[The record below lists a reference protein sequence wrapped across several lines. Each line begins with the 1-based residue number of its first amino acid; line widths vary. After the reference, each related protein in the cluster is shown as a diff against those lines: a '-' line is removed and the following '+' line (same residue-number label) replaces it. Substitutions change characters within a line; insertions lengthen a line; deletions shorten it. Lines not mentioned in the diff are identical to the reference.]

1 MRCDYCLKPCLNCDK
16 LQVFSDLGT
25 VQTCSKTCS
34 NAMFQSAPLIKLQ
47 NMETLSEQFAPK
59 GHVELL
65 RCFFTYESK
74 ENAGLSIAV
83 IVSVCQKRGDASQM
97 KYIKLWH
104 RNIAQPYCVE
114 YFIDEQFCQ
123 MEMLSFEG
131 SESEFS
137 AGEEKEMIHQFHQ
150 ILVKIGLPYH
160 LAQLELSTHCTISP

>member
-16 LQVFSDLGT
+16 KEVFSRLGT
-25 VQTCSKTCS
+25 VQTCSKACS
-34 NAMFQSAPLIKLQ
+34 DAMFQGDPLIKLQ
-47 NMETLSEQFAPK
+47 NMETSLEQFTPK

-74 ENAGLSIAV
+74 ENPGLSIAV
-83 IVSVCQKRGDASQM
+83 IVSVCQKKGGASETR
-97 KYIKLWH
+97 YIKLWH

-123 MEMLSFEG
+123 KEMLSFEG

-150 ILVKIGLPYH
+150 ILIKIGLPYH
-160 LAQLELSTHCTISP
+160 LAQLELGTHCTISP